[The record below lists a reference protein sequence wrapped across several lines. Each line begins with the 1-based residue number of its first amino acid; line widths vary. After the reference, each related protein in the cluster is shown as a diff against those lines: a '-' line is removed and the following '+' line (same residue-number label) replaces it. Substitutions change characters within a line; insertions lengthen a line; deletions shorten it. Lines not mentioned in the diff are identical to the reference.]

1 MAFAHEDREFID
13 IFRRFFTSFHG
24 ARLKTLLLI
33 VQAMASVGSINLV
46 KVAAGLKT
54 DVSTSSNYRRIQHFI
69 YEIRFTPESLIPFL
83 LKLAGIEAPFTLIL
97 DRTNWEFGKAKINF
111 LMLSVYGDGWSIP
124 ILWKLLPKKGNSNEQ
139 ERIELLD
146 CFFSIFG
153 KGKIYDLLADREFI
167 GDKWMNYLIDHEIP
181 FDIRVR
187 ENMFVQYKGIRM
199 RVTKL
204 FKGIEVGKAMT
215 IRGMVTLGTNK
226 VYLQG
231 QRIVNTKTNKLEW
244 LIVSTYHQPSGSIL
258 RYGQR
263 WYIENMFKDM
273 KSNGFQ
279 LRCTHITDLERL
291 STLMGLLAIAY
302 TWMIKIGMWVKKA
315 KPKMFKNIRHGRP
328 AKSIFRAGLE
338 EFANAIYTLSLIR
351 LKIHY
356 NFLSC
361 T

>member
-1 MAFAHEDREFID
+1 MAFAHQDREFID
-13 IFRRFFTSFHG
+13 IFRSFFIRFHG
-24 ARLKTLLLI
+24 ARLKTLVLI
-33 VQAMASVGSINLV
+33 VQAMAAVGSINLV

-54 DVSTSSNYRRIQHFI
+54 NVSNKSNYRRIQHFVH
-69 YEIRFTPESLIPFL
+69 EIRIHPESLIPFL
-83 LKLAGIEAPFTLIL
+83 LKLAGIQAPYTLIL

-111 LMLSVYGDGWSIP
+111 LMLSVYGNGWSIP

-146 CFFSIFG
+146 HFFAIIG
-153 KGKIYDLLADREFI
+153 KGKIYNLLADREFI
-167 GDKWMNYLIDHEIP
+167 GDTWMRYLIEHEIP

-187 ENMFVQYKGIRM
+187 ENMMVLYKGARM
-199 RVTKL
+199 RVTSL
-204 FKGIEVGKAMT
+204 FKGIPIGKAMT
-215 IRGMVTLGTNK
+215 IRGMVTLGANK

-231 QRIVNTKTNKLEW
+231 ERIVNSKTNKVEW
-244 LIVSTYHQPSGSIL
+244 LIVSTYHQAGESIK

-263 WYIENMFKDM
+263 WYIENMFKDL

-279 LRCTHITDLERL
+279 LRCTHITDPERL
-291 STLMGLLAIAY
+291 STLMCLLAIAY
-302 TWMIKIGMWVKKA
+302 TWMIRIGMWVKKRD
-315 KPKMFKNIRHGRP
+315 PKMFKKKKHGRP

-338 EFANAIYTLSLIR
+338 EFANAIYTTNLIR
-351 LKIHY
+351 IQRHL